1 MDLVFLPTILK
12 SRSSRSKSSSSSI
25 ISALFGNVNVISFY
39 IHTNEIWAGF
49 LWPFTLVEFH
59 EIRDSIPT
67 TLVELLMQRK
77 HLHHQQTI
85 HNNELKNGKN
95 PHFQSSFT
103 LFFLYIYT
111 LGCKDNH
118 MAFLSPVDWKNPS
131 ATSCW
136 DKTHNQDNFL

>member
-1 MDLVFLPTILK
+1 MWMWFLSTYIQMKSEPVFYG
-12 SRSSRSKSSSSSI
+12 RSHLSSSMKLEI
-25 ISALFGNVNVISFY
+25 EYTY
-39 IHTNEIWAGF
+39 IGWAM
-49 LWPFTLVEFH
+49 
-59 EIRDSIPT
+59 
-67 TLVELLMQRK
+67 MQRK